1 MSLIAMR
8 IMKEN
13 QLKTNLQLIEN
24 SLKIENK
31 NDLKINKDIENK
43 QFKNNYKYNNH
54 NLFYLTNNEYF
65 SKETKNNIE
74 INIEKIGNK
83 LNDIKEII
91 SSKNDWSIDEIS
103 LKNIYFNLLPKKLK
117 DMFGLVLVD
126 ILENIYKT
134 LKRNCQNPN
143 ILKIVQKQSINNQII
158 FKIESFYDDDDD
170 DDDDDDHEKL
180 NSNND
185 NNILNSNKSIC
196 NLSFEFGN
204 LIILFKSIKNINIQ
218 LMDFNT

>member
-1 MSLIAMR
+1 MSLITKR

-24 SLKIENK
+24 SLKVENI
-31 NDLKINKDIENK
+31 NDFKIHKDVENK
-43 QFKNNYKYNNH
+43 QFKNNSNLNN

-83 LNDIKEII
+83 LHDIREII

-117 DMFGLVLVD
+117 DIFGQVLVD
-126 ILENIYKT
+126 ILENINKT
-134 LKRNCQNPN
+134 LKKNCQNPN
-143 ILKIVQKQSINNQII
+143 ILKTVQKQSINNQIF
-158 FKIESFYDDDDD
+158 FKIESFNDNYNDDDN
-170 DDDDDDHEKL
+170 EKL
-180 NSNND
+180 ISNNNKNNND
-185 NNILNSNKSIC
+185 NNLNSNKSIC

-204 LIILFKSIKNINIQ
+204 LIIIFKSIKNINIQ
-218 LMDFNT
+218 TMDFNT

>member
-1 MSLIAMR
+1 MSIIAMR

-13 QLKTNLQLIEN
+13 QLRTNLQLIEN
-24 SLKIENK
+24 SLKIENI

-43 QFKNNYKYNNH
+43 QLKNNYKYNNN

-65 SKETKNNIE
+65 SIETKNNIE

-117 DMFGLVLVD
+117 DMFGQVLVD

-158 FKIESFYDDDDD
+158 FKIESFNDNDNDDV
-170 DDDDDDHEKL
+170 HEKL
-180 NSNND
+180 NSNN
-185 NNILNSNKSIC
+185 NNNNNLNSNKSIC